1 MRQVLIKPK
10 SIYGTRELEQLV
22 RRSKDLVHRGL
33 VNILRALDRLRAVM
47 WSFYDDAG
55 GPDDLR
61 RL

>member
-1 MRQVLIKPK
+1 MRQVSIEQKR
-10 SIYGTRELEQLV
+10 IYGTRELEQPV
-22 RRSKDLVHRGL
+22 RRSKDLVHRSL
-33 VNILRALDRLRAVM
+33 VSIRCALDRLRAVM